1 MNHNTDQKPRRWL
14 NSATHHH
21 WLTRE
26 GLALFEFHRQARLA
40 SGGFAALDGDGRIP
54 HGASA
59 DTMLTGRMAHSC
71 ALAALQGVPG
81 AAALSEHAIRALAGK
96 LHDEQYGG
104 WFGVDPAMSHDHS
117 KQCYIHQFVTLGAA
131 TATHAEIPG
140 AAALLEEAVGVINT
154 RFWSEDEQ
162 AFVESF
168 SQDWSELSDYRGGN
182 SNMHGVE
189 LCLALAD
196 VRDEPLWLDRA
207 LAIVER
213 LIHRH
218 AAPRNYRILEHFH
231 GDWSEWPEHNADR
244 PDDGFYPY
252 GATPGHGFEWS
263 RLMLHLEAS
272 LESRGRTTPSWL
284 FTDAAALFDA
294 SLRDGWRTDG
304 APGLVYTA
312 DWEGRPNSL
321 RRRHWTHAEALA
333 AAAAFLR
340 RTDEAHYERW
350 YRQLWDVIDTI
361 FIDRKRGGWYQELD
375 SKLQIDAA
383 EGDVKPDLYHA
394 YQATLLPRLPLTP
407 NLALTVQ
414 RL

>member
-1 MNHNTDQKPRRWL
+1 
-14 NSATHHH
+14 
-21 WLTRE
+21 
-26 GLALFEFHRQARLA
+26 
-40 SGGFAALDGDGRIP
+40 
-54 HGASA
+54 
-59 DTMLTGRMAHSC
+59 MLTARMAQSC

-81 AAALSEHAIRALAGK
+81 AAALAEHAIRALEGK
-96 LHDEQYGG
+96 LHDEQHGG
-104 WFGVDPAMSHDHS
+104 WFGADPATSDDRT
-117 KQCYIHQFVTLGAA
+117 KQCYIHHFVALGAA
-131 TATHAEIPG
+131 TATHADIPG
-140 AAALLEEAVGVINT
+140 AAALLEEAIGVIDT
-154 RFWSEDEQ
+154 RFWSMDEQ

-218 AAPRNYRILEHFH
+218 ATPREYRILEHFH

-272 LESRGRTTPSWL
+272 LQSRGRTVPAWL

-294 SLRDGWRTDG
+294 SLRDGWNTDG
-304 APGLVYTA
+304 APGLVYTV
-312 DWEGRPNSL
+312 DWEGNPHSL
-321 RRRHWTHAEALA
+321 RRRHWTHAKAA
-333 AAAAFLR
+333 GAAAAFLQ
-340 RTDEAHYERW
+340 RTGEAHYEHW
-350 YRQLWDVIDTI
+350 YRQLWDAIDTL
-361 FIDRKRGGWYQELD
+361 FIDRKRGGWYQEL
-375 SKLQIDAA
+375 SGELQIDPA

-394 YQATLLPRLPLTP
+394 YQSTLLPRLPLAP
-407 NLALTVQ
+407 NLALTVH

>member
-1 MNHNTDQKPRRWL
+1 MNHDTDQKNRRWL
-14 NSATHHH
+14 NSVTHHH

-40 SGGFAALDGDGRIP
+40 SGGFAVLDGDGRIP
-54 HGASA
+54 DGASA
-59 DTMLTGRMAHSC
+59 DTMLTARMAHSC
-71 ALAALQGVPG
+71 ALAALQGLPG
-81 AAALSEHAIRALAGK
+81 AAALAEHAIRALSGK
-96 LHDEQYGG
+96 LRDEHHGG
-104 WFGVDPAMSHDHS
+104 WFGADPATSDDRT
-117 KQCYIHQFVTLGAA
+117 KQCYTHHFVALGAA
-131 TATHAEIPG
+131 TATHADIPG
-140 AAALLEEAVGVINT
+140 AAALLEEAIGVIDT
-154 RFWSEDEQ
+154 RFWSMDEQ

-207 LAIVER
+207 LAIAER
-213 LIHRH
+213 LIHHH
-218 AAPRNYRILEHFH
+218 AASRDYRILEHFH

-263 RLMLHLEAS
+263 RLMLHLEAA
-272 LESRGRTTPSWL
+272 LESRGRAAPSWL
-284 FTDAAALFDA
+284 FADAAALFDA
-294 SLRDGWRTDG
+294 SLRDGWATDG
-304 APGLVYTA
+304 TPGLVYTV

-333 AAAAFLR
+333 AAAAFLQ
-340 RTDEAHYERW
+340 RTDQAHYERW
-350 YRQLWDVIDTI
+350 YRRLWDFIDTT
-361 FIDRKRGGWYQELD
+361 FIDRARGGWYQELD
-375 SKLQIDAA
+375 GKLQIDTA
-383 EGDVKPDLYHA
+383 EGDIKPDLYHA
-394 YQATLLPRLPLTP
+394 YQATLIPRLPLAL
-407 NLALTVQ
+407 NLALAVE

>member
-1 MNHNTDQKPRRWL
+1 MDQNSRRWID
-14 NSATHHH
+14 SATHHH

-40 SGGFAALDGDGRIP
+40 SGGFAVLDGDGRIP

-59 DTMLTGRMAHSC
+59 DTMLTARMAHSC

-104 WFGVDPAMSHDHS
+104 WFGADPAASDDRT
-117 KQCYIHQFVTLGAA
+117 KQCYTHHFVALGAA
-131 TATHAEIPG
+131 TATHAGIPG
-140 AAALLEEAVGVINT
+140 AAALLEEAVGIINT
-154 RFWSEDEQ
+154 RFWSADEQ
-162 AFVESF
+162 AFVESY
-168 SQDWSELSDYRGGN
+168 SQDWGELSDYRGGN

-218 AAPRNYRILEHFH
+218 ATPRDYRILEHFH
-231 GDWSEWPEHNADR
+231 GDWSAWPEHNADR
-244 PDDGFYPY
+244 PDDCFYPY

-263 RLMLHLEAS
+263 RLMLHLEAA
-272 LESRGRTTPSWL
+272 LETRGRAVPTWL

-294 SLRDGWRTDG
+294 SLRDGWATDG
-304 APGLVYTA
+304 APGLVYTV
-312 DWEGRPNSL
+312 DWEGRPNSR
-321 RRRHWTHAEALA
+321 RRRHWTHCEALA
-333 AAAAFLR
+333 AAAAFLQ
-340 RTDEAHYERW
+340 RTGEAYYERW
-350 YRQLWDVIDTI
+350 YRQLWDFVNTA
-361 FIDRKRGGWYQELD
+361 FIDRARGGWYQELD
-375 SKLQIDAA
+375 GKLQIDTT
-383 EGDVKPDLYHA
+383 EGDIKPDLYHA
-394 YQATLLPRLPLTP
+394 YQATLLPRLPLAL
-407 NLALTVQ
+407 NLALAVE